1 MTGGLLAATCATLAL
16 MNLFATGGPITFM
29 GFIGGTCAITTGVR
43 LVRGNPAL
51 KTPYRRGTA
60 AADLRGSR
68 A

>member
-43 LVRGNPAL
+43 LVRGNP
-51 KTPYRRGTA
+51 R
-60 AADLRGSR
+60 
-68 A
+68 